1 MFDARSILDALVKGG
16 QPQGGERSPG
26 GGGDLGSIG
35 DLLKQIAGA
44 DDRPP
49 TPAER
54 SPTRSARPA
63 PTRAPEPSDEEVDAP
78 PPSRAPTRTRRSA
91 SEEDADAPGSQGGG
105 GLEDILKDVLGG
117 KGGGLQDILEKMQ
130 KGGGLGGLG
139 EILGPVLGQVLGGGQ
154 AGAPRGGAA
163 RLTDD
168 QVGSLADKFSQVT
181 GRSPEE
187 LYAQIKQLIA
197 NNQFGAGAAAGG
209 LGALIFGTQTGRS
222 MAATAAKL
230 GGLALIGGLAYKAYM
245 NYQQGAPAAPG
256 AGRQAL
262 IAPPAGSGFEASTVT
277 NDHATTM
284 IRAMVAAAAADGRID
299 ASEQQKLVASLGGDG
314 MSDAARTFVQNEIA
328 SPASVDEIANAV
340 SSEEEAIQVYTAAR
354 ITVDPDL
361 EEEHEFLAALADKL
375 GLDEGLVAHVDAA
388 ARGAGTS
395 V

>member
-16 QPQGGERSPG
+16 QPQGGGRAPA

-35 DLLKQIAGA
+35 DLLKQLGGA

-49 TPAER
+49 APRER
-54 SPTRSARPA
+54 APTRSARPA
-63 PTRAPEPSDEEVDAP
+63 PEEAEEAEAP
-78 PPSRAPTRTRRSA
+78 PPRRAPTRTRRA
-91 SEEDADAPGSQGGG
+91 SEEEADGPDARSSGG

-117 KGGGLQDILEKMQ
+117 KGGGLQDILEKLQ

-154 AGAPRGGAA
+154 PGGAPRGGAA

-168 QVGSLADKFSQVT
+168 QVGSLADKFSQIT

-187 LYAQIKQLIA
+187 LYAQIKELIA

-209 LGALIFGTQTGRS
+209 LGPLIFGTQTGRS

-245 NYQQGAPAAPG
+245 NYQQGAPAASG
-256 AGRQAL
+256 ARQQAL
-262 IAPPAGSGFEASTVT
+262 VAPPAGSGFEASTVT
-277 NDHATTM
+277 NDNATVM

-299 ASEQQKLVASLGGDG
+299 VSEQHKLVASLGGSG
-314 MSDAARTFVQNEIA
+314 MSEAARTFVQNEIA
-328 SPASVDEIANAV
+328 SPASVEEIAGAV
-340 SSEEEAIQVYTAAR
+340 SSQEEAIQVYTAAR

-361 EEEHEFLAALADKL
+361 EEEHEFLAALAAAL